1 MIGLDTNV
9 LVRYLVQDDTD
20 QAEAAV
26 AVMEGLSPERPGFV
40 GLVVLVEL
48 HWVLREAYGHP
59 SDAVLTALEG
69 LTQSDDLMVQER
81 RQVHAAMRAARDG
94 AVFADALIGAAA
106 RQVGCAE
113 IVTFDQ
119 GASRTWRSPIGRR
132 GSRAPAG

>member
-20 QAEAAV
+20 QAEGAV

-40 GLVVLVEL
+40 GPVVLVEL
-48 HWVLREAYGHP
+48 HWVLRKAYGHP

-69 LTQSDDLMVQER
+69 LTRSDDLVVQER
-81 RQVHAAMRAARDG
+81 RQVRAAMRAAREG
-94 AVFADALIGAAA
+94 ADALIGAAA
-106 RQVGCAE
+106 RQAGCAE